1 MSQLISTDYKRLIVG
16 LGMTGLSAARYCQS
30 RGWAFDLCDSRDVP
44 PGLDAVRSEF
54 PQSAIYSGELQ
65 GDILSQYDELIV
77 SPGIAV
83 SHPAI
88 AAARQAGARIAGD
101 IQLFADVCSK
111 PLIAITGSNGKSTVT
126 TLVGELLAAAG
137 KRVAVGGNIG
147 IPALDLL
154 RNDAETDIYVLE
166 LSSFQLETTENLA
179 ASAAVVLN
187 MSEDHM
193 DRYQGMA
200 DYHQAKHRIFQQCRG
215 VVVNRDD
222 ALSQPLVSDK
232 MPRLSFGVNKADIG
246 QFGLERIDG
255 ESWIMFGTE
264 KIIAASELKIKGQH
278 NLANVM
284 AALALIKLLS
294 VDITAVLPAL
304 REFAGLDHRCQ
315 WLGNKA
321 GVDFYN
327 DSKGTNVGSTLAAL
341 YGLGPEING
350 KIWLLAG
357 GEGKG
362 QDFSPLASAC
372 EQFAA
377 EVLTFGAD
385 AGTIAAAVANVCPVS
400 QQVTL
405 AEAFTRACSVAAAGD
420 VILLSPAC
428 ASFDQFKNYVARG
441 EYFAQLVKTEIST
454 EVAS

>member
-16 LGMTGLSAARYCQS
+16 LGMTGLSAARYCQR
-30 RGWAFDLCDSRDVP
+30 RGWSFDLCDSRDVP
-44 PGLDAVRSEF
+44 PGLDTVRTEF
-54 PQSAIYSGELQ
+54 PQANIFTGELQ
-65 GDILSQYDELIV
+65 ADILSRYDELIV
-77 SPGIAV
+77 SPGMAV

-101 IQLFADVCSK
+101 IQLFADVCDK

-126 TLVGELLAAAG
+126 TLTGELLAAAG

-147 IPALDLL
+147 VPALDLL
-154 RNDAETDIYVLE
+154 IGGAETDIYVLE

-200 DYHQAKHRIFQQCRG
+200 DYHQAKHRIFQQCRAI
-215 VVVNRDD
+215 VVNRDD

-232 MPRLSFGVNKADIG
+232 MPRLSFGLNKADIG
-246 QFGLERIDG
+246 QFGLERIAG
-255 ESWIMFGTE
+255 ESWITFGAE

-284 AALALIKLLS
+284 AALALIKS
-294 VDITAVLPAL
+294 VGVDIAAVLPAL
-304 REFAGLDHRCQ
+304 RHFSGLEYRCQ
-315 WLGNKA
+315 WLGNLG

-327 DSKGTNVGSTLAAL
+327 DSKGTNVGSTLAAI
-341 YGLGPEING
+341 YGLGPEICG

-372 EQFAA
+372 KQYAA
-377 EVLTFGAD
+377 EVLTYGAD
-385 AGTIAAAVANVCPVS
+385 AALIQSAVSAACTTS
-400 QQVTL
+400 QQSTL
-405 AEAFTRACSVAAAGD
+405 AEAFGRACSQAQSGD

-428 ASFDQFKNYVARG
+428 ASFDQFKNYAARG
-441 EYFAQLVKTEIST
+441 EYFSALVAATINKE
-454 EVAS
+454 AML

>member
-1 MSQLISTDYKRLIVG
+1 
-16 LGMTGLSAARYCQS
+16 
-30 RGWAFDLCDSRDVP
+30 LCDSRDTP
-44 PGLDAVRSEF
+44 PGLDAVRAEF
-54 PQSAIYSGELQ
+54 PQAEIYSGELQ
-65 GDILSQYDELIV
+65 ADILSQYDELVV
-77 SPGIAV
+77 SPGIAI

-101 IQLFADVCSK
+101 IQLFADVCDK

-126 TLVGELLAAAG
+126 TLVGELLTASG
-137 KRVAVGGNIG
+137 KRCAVGGNIG
-147 IPALDLL
+147 VPALDLL
-154 RNDAETDIYVLE
+154 VDGAETDIYVLE
-166 LSSFQLETTENLA
+166 LSSFQLETTEKLA

-222 ALSQPLVSDK
+222 ALSQPLVSDI
-232 MPRLSFGVNKADIG
+232 MPRLSFGLNKADIG

-255 ESWIMFGTE
+255 ESWITFGTE

-284 AALALIKLLS
+284 AALALIQLVG
-294 VDITAVLPAL
+294 VDIKTVLPAL
-304 REFAGLDHRCQ
+304 HAFTGLDHRCQ

-327 DSKGTNVGSTLAAL
+327 DPKGTNVGSTLAAL

-385 AGTIAAAVANVCPVS
+385 ATVIAAAVAGVCPVS
-400 QQVTL
+400 QHVTL
-405 AEAFTRACSVAAAGD
+405 NDAFARACSVEAAGD

-428 ASFDQFKNYVARG
+428 ASFDQFKHYVARG
-441 EYFAQLVKTEIST
+441 EYFSALVATAMSKEATL
-454 EVAS
+454 

>member
-16 LGMTGLSAARYCQS
+16 LGMTGLSAARYCQY
-30 RGWAFDLCDSRDVP
+30 RGWAFDLCDSRDIP
-44 PGLDAVRSEF
+44 PALDAVRAEF
-54 PQSAIYSGELQ
+54 PLANIYCGELQ
-65 GDILSQYDELIV
+65 ADILSRYDELIV
-77 SPGIAV
+77 SPGIAI

-88 AAARQAGARIAGD
+88 VAARQTGARIAGD
-101 IQLFADVCSK
+101 IQLFADVCDK

-137 KRVAVGGNIG
+137 KRVAVGGNLG

-166 LSSFQLETTENLA
+166 LSSFQLETTENLS

-200 DYHQAKHRIFQQCRG
+200 DYHQAKHRIFQQCRS
-215 VVVNRDD
+215 VVINRDD
-222 ALSQPLVSDK
+222 DLSQPLVSEK
-232 MPRLSFGVNKADIG
+232 MPQLSFGLNKTDSG
-246 QFGLERIDG
+246 NFGLERIGG
-255 ESWIMFGTE
+255 ESWITFAGE
-264 KIIAASELKIKGQH
+264 RIIAASELKIKGLH
-278 NLANVM
+278 NLANTM
-284 AALALIKLLS
+284 AALALIKLAGVDVSSVLS
-294 VDITAVLPAL
+294 AL
-304 REFAGLDHRCQ
+304 RDFAGLEHRCQ
-315 WLGNKA
+315 WLGNNN

-327 DSKGTNVGSTLAAL
+327 DSKGTNVGSTLAAI
-341 YGLGPEING
+341 YGLGPEIRG

-357 GEGKG
+357 GDGKG

-372 EQFAA
+372 RQYVA
-377 EVLTFGAD
+377 EVLTFGVD
-385 AGTIAAAVANVCPVS
+385 AAVIAAAVSAGCATS
-400 QQVTL
+400 RQTTL
-405 AEAFTRACSVAAAGD
+405 DEAFARACLRARSGD

-441 EYFAQLVKTEIST
+441 EYFNTLVMAAMSKE
-454 EVAS
+454 ARL

>member
-16 LGMTGLSAARYCQS
+16 LGMTGLSAARYCQH
-30 RGWAFDLCDSRDVP
+30 RGWAFDLCDSRDTP
-44 PGLDAVRSEF
+44 PGLDAVRAEF
-54 PQSAIYSGELQ
+54 PQAEIYSGELQ
-65 GDILSQYDELIV
+65 ADILSQYDELVV
-77 SPGIAV
+77 SPGIAI

-101 IQLFADVCSK
+101 IQLFADVCDK

-126 TLVGELLAAAG
+126 TLVGELLTASG
-137 KRVAVGGNIG
+137 KRCAVGGNIG
-147 IPALDLL
+147 VPALDLL
-154 RNDAETDIYVLE
+154 VDGTETDIYVLE

-232 MPRLSFGVNKADIG
+232 MPRLSFGLNKADIG

-255 ESWIMFGTE
+255 ESWITFGTE

-284 AALALIKLLS
+284 AALALIQLVG
-294 VDITAVLPAL
+294 VDITTVLPAL
-304 REFAGLDHRCQ
+304 RAFTGLDHRCQ

-385 AGTIAAAVANVCPVS
+385 AAVITAAVSAACATS
-400 QQVTL
+400 QHATL
-405 AEAFTRACSVAAAGD
+405 AEAFTRACSQAQSGD

-428 ASFDQFKNYVARG
+428 ASFDQFKHYVARG
-441 EYFAQLVKTEIST
+441 EYFSALVATAMSKEATL
-454 EVAS
+454 